1 MVLQTAQGRQGYGH
15 IEINEHEPKVTQPE
29 MKAPGIYS
37 PRRQDL
43 FKDSVEKIAQLERKL
58 REGTATPLDLEHL
71 ESLRYMMYDGPFG
84 C

>member
-1 MVLQTAQGRQGYGH
+1 MVLQTAQGREGYGLV
-15 IEINEHEPKVTQPE
+15 ETREYKPKATGPE

-43 FKDSVEKIAQLERKL
+43 FRGSVEKIAKLERKL
-58 REGTATPLDLEHL
+58 REGTATPSDLEHL